1 MIKKD
6 LLLSEERLK
15 MVLEGSELGFWD
27 WNIETDEVIR
37 NDRWAQML
45 GYSTIKEFENNIGA
59 WTNSIHPDDR
69 DAAWKSINDHL
80 EGLTTSHNMEYR
92 MLTKDGTYKWI
103 LDHAKIVQR
112 DPNGC
117 PLRMSGTHLDINE
130 RKQMENELKHL
141 ATHDALTGLYN
152 RNVLDQRLNVEIH
165 RASRYNHAMSI
176 FMLDVDHFKPIN
188 DTYGH
193 GIGDTVL
200 CNFAKVLESSIRNT
214 DYAARYGG
222 EEFVVILPETPL
234 PKAEELA
241 ERLRNQVAE
250 YPFPIGD
257 DKDLNLTVSIGI
269 ATFPE
274 NAQTGQ
280 ELLEVADSAMYAAK
294 EAGRNQV
301 KTP

>member
-45 GYSTIKEFENNIGA
+45 GYSTVKEFEDNTDT

-176 FMLDVDHFKPIN
+176 FMLDIDHFKPIN

-200 CNFAKVLESSIRNT
+200 RNFAKVLESSIRNT

-280 ELLEVADSAMYAAK
+280 QLLEVADSAMYAAK